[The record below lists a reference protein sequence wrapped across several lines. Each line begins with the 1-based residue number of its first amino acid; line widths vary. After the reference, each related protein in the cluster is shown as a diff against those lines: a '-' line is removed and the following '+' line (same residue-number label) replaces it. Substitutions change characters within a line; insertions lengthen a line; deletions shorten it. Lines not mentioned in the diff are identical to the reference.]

1 VRIEVLGM
9 GCPKC
14 KKLTENA
21 KKAVA
26 EAGVKAEV
34 VKVMDM
40 DKIVA
45 YGVMMT
51 PALVL
56 DRKVM
61 SSGRIASV
69 DEIKRWIGDGRM

>member
-1 VRIEVLGM
+1 MRVEILGM

-14 KKLTENA
+14 KRLTENA
-21 KKAVA
+21 KKAVE
-26 EAGVKAEV
+26 EAGVKADV
-34 VKVMDM
+34 VKVEDM

-56 DRKVM
+56 DGKVM
-61 SSGRIASV
+61 SSGKIASV
-69 DEIKRWIGDGRM
+69 DEIKKWVGGK